1 MSLYDERPSNT
12 KGQQLDK
19 EETSLYET
27 VSEQM
32 ATLMDFDDSVIYLAS
47 EIDETTLVD
56 LMIRIRAI
64 LKNRP
69 EEKADE
75 PINIIINSPG
85 GNFFEMIG
93 IVDYLDSLSVKVNT
107 ICRGQALSA
116 AAVILALGTGT
127 RMMSKRSVVMFHQ
140 SSSFLDGKMS
150 DLASY
155 LEYVK
160 HLESTVYSILAERT
174 KKDAAWWKDQM
185 KSDLF
190 LTADQLLEYG
200 VIDVII

>member
-1 MSLYDERPSNT
+1 MSLYDERPSNID
-12 KGQQLDK
+12 GFEPEK
-19 EETSLYET
+19 EMLSLYSN

-32 ATLMDFDDSVIYLAS
+32 STLMDFDDSVIYLTND
-47 EIDETTLVD
+47 IDDTTLVD

-64 LKNRP
+64 IKNRS
-69 EEKADE
+69 EENADE

-85 GNFFEMIG
+85 GSFFDMIG
-93 IVDYLDSLSVKVNT
+93 IIDYFESLSVKINT

-116 AAVILALGTGT
+116 AAIILACGTGT

-150 DLASY
+150 DLSSY

-160 HLESTVYSILAERT
+160 QLESTVYNTLAERT

-190 LTADQLLEYG
+190 LTAEQLLEYG

>member
-1 MSLYDERPSNT
+1 MSLYDERPANI
-12 KGQQLDK
+12 KGQIIEK

-69 EEKADE
+69 EEKADD

-93 IVDYLDSLSVKVNT
+93 IIDYLESLSVKVNT

-155 LEYVK
+155 LEYIK
-160 HLESTVYSILAERT
+160 HLETTVYTILAERT
-174 KKDAAWWKDQM
+174 KKDAAWWKEQM

-190 LTADQLLEYG
+190 LTAEQLLEYG

>member
-1 MSLYDERPSNT
+1 MSLYDERPSNID
-12 KGQQLDK
+12 GFEPEK
-19 EETSLYET
+19 EMLSLYSN

-32 ATLMDFDDSVIYLAS
+32 STLMDFDDSVIYLTND
-47 EIDETTLVD
+47 IDDTTLVD

-64 LKNRP
+64 IKNRS
-69 EEKADE
+69 EENADE

-85 GNFFEMIG
+85 GSFFDMIG
-93 IVDYLDSLSVKVNT
+93 IIDYFESLSVKINT

-116 AAVILALGTGT
+116 AAIILACGTGT

-150 DLASY
+150 DLSSY

-160 HLESTVYSILAERT
+160 QLESTVYNTLAERT

>member
-1 MSLYDERPSNT
+1 MSLYDERPANI
-12 KGQQLDK
+12 KGQIIEK

-69 EEKADE
+69 EEKADD

-93 IVDYLDSLSVKVNT
+93 IVDYLESLSVKVNT

-155 LEYVK
+155 LEYIK
-160 HLESTVYSILAERT
+160 HLETTVYTILAERT
-174 KKDAAWWKDQM
+174 KKDAAWWKEQM

-190 LTADQLLEYG
+190 LTAEQLLEYG

>member
-12 KGQQLDK
+12 NGQAIEK
-19 EETSLYET
+19 EEPSQYA
-27 VSEQM
+27 VVAEQM
-32 ATLMDFDDSVIYLAS
+32 ATLMDFDDSVIYLTT
-47 EIDETTLVD
+47 EIDETTLTD

-75 PINIIINSPG
+75 PINIVINSPG
-85 GNFFEMIG
+85 GNFFEMFG
-93 IVDYLDSLSVKVNT
+93 IIDYFESLSVKVNT
-107 ICRGQALSA
+107 ICRGQAMSA

-160 HLESTVYSILAERT
+160 HLESTVHDILAQRT
-174 KKDAAWWKDQM
+174 KKDAAWWKEQM

-190 LTADQLLEYG
+190 LTAEQLLEYG

>member
-1 MSLYDERPSNT
+1 MSLYDERPANI
-12 KGQQLDK
+12 KGQIIEK
-19 EETSLYET
+19 EESSLYET

-32 ATLMDFDDSVIYLAS
+32 ATLMDFDDSVIYLTS

-69 EEKADE
+69 EEKADD

-93 IVDYLDSLSVKVNT
+93 IVDYLESLSVKVNT

-155 LEYVK
+155 LEYIK
-160 HLESTVYSILAERT
+160 HLETTVYTILAERT
-174 KKDAAWWKDQM
+174 KKDATWWKEQM

-190 LTADQLLEYG
+190 LTAEQLLEYG